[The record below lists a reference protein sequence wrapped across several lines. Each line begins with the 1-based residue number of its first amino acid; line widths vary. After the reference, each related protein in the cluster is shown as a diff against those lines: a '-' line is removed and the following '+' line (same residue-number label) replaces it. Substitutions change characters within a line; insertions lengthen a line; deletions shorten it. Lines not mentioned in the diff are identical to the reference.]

1 MQKVSHS
8 YKLLIISISSP
19 LKLGLYEDD
28 ILIEEI
34 ESSEKTSDILMVLI
48 KDVMDRY
55 DISSIIYSHG
65 PGSYMSIKLT
75 YIILKS
81 IEIISGI
88 SFFGCS
94 AFLLNSGNPI
104 KAMGNLYFIKEK
116 ETIITK
122 KFDKPIAQE
131 FKLPKDISNLEVEL
145 ASVPDYQLPAV

>member
-1 MQKVSHS
+1 M
-8 YKLLIISISSP
+8 
-19 LKLGLYEDD
+19 DD
-28 ILIEEI
+28 ILVEEI

-48 KDVMDRY
+48 KDMMDRY

-81 IEIISGI
+81 IEIIDGI
-88 SFFGCS
+88 PFYGCS
-94 AFLLNSGNPI
+94 AFLLNGEKPI

-122 KFDKPIAQE
+122 RFEKPIEQN
-131 FKLPKDISNLEVEL
+131 FKLPIDVSHLEVKR
-145 ASVPDYQLPAV
+145 ASMPDYQLPAV